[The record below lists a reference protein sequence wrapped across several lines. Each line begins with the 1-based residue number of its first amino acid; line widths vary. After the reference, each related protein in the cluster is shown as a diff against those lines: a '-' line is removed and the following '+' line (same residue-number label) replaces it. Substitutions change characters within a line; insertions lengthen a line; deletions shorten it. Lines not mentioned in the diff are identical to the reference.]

1 MYISYLNGSRLARAL
16 RYGARRLRENAAALD
31 AINVFPVPD
40 GDTGTNMAA
49 TVQAMAY
56 GAVFPRDS
64 GVSVLPAHTALRLA
78 ADSTL
83 EGARGNSGAIFA
95 QFMHGLAEELAE
107 KMRVSAEDFAAA
119 AKTAVDRTYQALS
132 APREGTILTVLREWS
147 DALHRID
154 PGKSD
159 FVPLLQQGLEA
170 ARTACA
176 RTRYELPEA
185 AKAGVVDAGALGFV
199 HFLEG
204 ISQFIRE
211 GRLRDT
217 AVADQVPTAEL
228 PAEAHDLGT
237 ENPDRPLTGR
247 YCTETL
253 IRGTG
258 LDLAAVR
265 NLAGQ
270 AGDSVVV
277 AGGGSTLRLHVH
289 TDQPAALFRKL
300 AALGVLDGQKV
311 DDMRLQREF
320 ARRRRTVALVV
331 DSTCDMPDAFMD
343 EHFIDRVPV
352 KVEFAAAGN
361 LAAGSRLDKDALA
374 GDEFLAVLADPH
386 ARLPTTSQP
395 AHKDYVR
402 KFSFLLAHADRVV
415 YLGLSGGLSGTLE
428 AGRRAAA
435 DVPGGE
441 RISVVDTRSASIATA
456 LILRRVAEAVA
467 AGADADAATAL
478 AEDLR
483 GQVGLLI
490 ALPSLRNLIR
500 SGRISR
506 LKGTA
511 LEGLGIRPVLTLD
524 AAGKLAKTAVM
535 LGGVRKDSFPGGEKT
550 LLKNLIRKRG
560 SVSGRDTDFAV
571 GHVGNPAGA
580 ERLAQAIQDRFRPRR
595 PVLVSAVSP
604 ALAVHIGLRGLGVAW
619 LDNP

>member
-1 MYISYLNGSRLARAL
+1 MYISYLNGARLARAL
-16 RYGARRLRENAAALD
+16 RYGARSLRENAAALD

-49 TVQAMAY
+49 TVQALAY
-56 GAVFPRDS
+56 GTVFPRDS
-64 GVSVLPAHTALRLA
+64 GVSALPAHTALRMA

-95 QFMHGLAEELAE
+95 QFLHGLAEELGQ
-107 KMRVSAEDFAAA
+107 KIRVSAEDFAAA

-147 DALHRID
+147 DTIHRFAA
-154 PGKSD
+154 GKSD

-170 ARTACA
+170 AKTACA
-176 RTRYELPEA
+176 RTRFELPEA

-199 HFLEG
+199 RFLEG
-204 ISQFIRE
+204 ISRFIRE
-211 GRLRDT
+211 GRIRD
-217 AVADQVPTAEL
+217 AAAGEQAPAAEL
-228 PAEAHDLGT
+228 PPEVHELVT
-237 ENPDRPLTGR
+237 ENPDQPLTGR

-253 IRGTG
+253 IRGAG
-258 LDLAAVR
+258 LDLAEVR
-265 NLAGQ
+265 ILAGQ

-289 TDQPAALFRKL
+289 TNEPAALFREL
-300 AALGVLDGQKV
+300 SALGVLDGQKV

-320 ARRRRTVALVV
+320 AARRRAVALVV

-343 EHFIDRVPV
+343 QHFIDRVPV
-352 KVEFAAAGN
+352 KVEFAA
-361 LAAGSRLDKDALA
+361 GSRLDKDALSSE
-374 GDEFLAVLADPH
+374 EFLAVLADPQ

-415 YLGLSGGLSGTLE
+415 YLGLSGALSGTLE

-435 DVPGGE
+435 DLPGGG

-467 AGADADAATAL
+467 DGADADAATAL
-478 AEDLR
+478 AENLR
-483 GQVGLLI
+483 DKVGLLI

-511 LEGLGIRPVLTLD
+511 LEGLGLRPVLTLD
-524 AAGKLAKTAVM
+524 TAGKLAKTAVM
-535 LGGVRKDSFPGGEKT
+535 FGGVRKDSFPGGEQT

-560 SVSGRDTDFAV
+560 AAPGGDTDFAV

-580 ERLAQAIQDRFRPRR
+580 ERLARAIQDRFSPRR
-595 PVLVSAVSP
+595 PVMVAPVSP